1 MAMRVARPLSLI
13 LIPPEPKKIVSNSS
27 YCVISLCLE
36 GSHLRVIH
44 EEVEDNLVLA
54 WVQKD
59 QAIKIWKVTENVQ
72 LVSTFS
78 KRMKIGI

>member
-1 MAMRVARPLSLI
+1 MRVVRPLSLI
-13 LIPPEPKKIVSNSS
+13 LIPPEPKIVSNSS
-27 YCVISLCLE
+27 YCGISLCLE
-36 GSHLRVIH
+36 SSHLVVIH
-44 EEVEDNLVLA
+44 EEVEDNLGLA